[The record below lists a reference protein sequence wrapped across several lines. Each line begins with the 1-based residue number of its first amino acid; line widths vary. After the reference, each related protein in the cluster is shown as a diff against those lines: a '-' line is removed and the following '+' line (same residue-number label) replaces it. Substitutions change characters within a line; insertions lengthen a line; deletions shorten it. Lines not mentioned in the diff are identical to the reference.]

1 MKNGRSAVLALVVVV
16 GLVGCSTLKVSTDY
30 DRAADFAKYSTFS
43 FLRSTEIKSELIK
56 DRIEGA
62 ITTQLTAKGLKLV
75 QGNAD
80 LLVAYHA
87 RVDKQT
93 QLDTTTYGYGW
104 GGGWG
109 GYYGPGAYGG
119 YGGMGTSTTTV
130 REIPVGALFVDLVD
144 AGAKKMIWQ
153 GVASDTLDPR
163 ATADD
168 KDARVNNAV
177 KQMFAHFPPKA
188 S

>member
-1 MKNGRSAVLALVVVV
+1 MRNARTRLLALSAVMSVIA
-16 GLVGCSTLKVSTDY
+16 CSTLQVSSDY
-30 DRAADFAKYSTFS
+30 DKSADFSKYSTFS

-87 RVDKQT
+87 RLDKQT
-93 QLDTTTYGYGW
+93 QVDTTSYGYGW

-109 GYYGPGAYGG
+109 GYYGPGAYGA
-119 YGGMGTSTTTV
+119 YGGVGTSTTTA
-130 REIPVGALFVDLVD
+130 REIPVGTLFVDLVD
-144 AGAKKMIWQ
+144 ASEKKMVWQ
-153 GVASDTLDPR
+153 GSASATLDPK

-168 KDARVNNAV
+168 KDYRVNNAV
-177 KQMFAHFPPKA
+177 KSMFSKFPPKK
-188 S
+188 

>member
-1 MKNGRSAVLALVVVV
+1 MMHKKLGTLALVVVL
-16 GLVGCSTLKVSTDY
+16 GLVACSTVDVSTDY
-30 DRAADFAKYSTFS
+30 NQAADFSKYSTFKV
-43 FLRSTEIKSELIK
+43 LPAKEIKSELIK

-62 ITTQLTAKGLKLV
+62 ITTQLKAKGLKV
-75 QGNAD
+75 ASDNAD

-87 RVDKQT
+87 RLDKET
-93 QLDTTTYGYGW
+93 QLDTTSFGYGW

-130 REIPVGALFVDLVD
+130 REIPVGTLIVDLVD
-144 AGAKKMIWQ
+144 ATKKEMVWQ
-153 GVASDTLDPR
+153 GVASATLDPK

-168 KDARVNNAV
+168 KDYRVNDAV
-177 KQMFAHFPPKA
+177 KKMFSSFPPKTK
-188 S
+188 

>member
-1 MKNGRSAVLALVVVV
+1 MRNTRTRLLALSAVMSVIA
-16 GLVGCSTLKVSTDY
+16 CSTLQVSSDY
-30 DRAADFAKYSTFS
+30 DRSADFSKYSTFS

-75 QGNAD
+75 QGNSD

-87 RVDKQT
+87 RLDKQT
-93 QLDTTTYGYGW
+93 QVDTTAYGYGW

-109 GYYGPGAYGG
+109 GYYGPAGYP
-119 YGGMGTSTTTV
+119 YGGMAATTTTV

-144 AGAKKMIWQ
+144 ASQKKMVWQ
-153 GVASDTLDPR
+153 GVASDTLDPK

-168 KDARVNNAV
+168 KDYRVNNAV
-177 KQMFAHFPPKA
+177 KNMFSKFPPNK
-188 S
+188 

>member
-1 MKNGRSAVLALVVVV
+1 MMHRKIGTLALVAAV
-16 GLVGCSTLKVSTDY
+16 GLVGCSTVEVSSDY
-30 DRAADFAKYSTFS
+30 DPKADFSKYSTFS

-62 ITTQLTAKGLKLV
+62 ITTQLTAKGLKLAS
-75 QGNAD
+75 GDAD

-87 RVDKQT
+87 RLDKQT
-93 QLDTTTYGYGW
+93 QMDTTTYGYGW

-109 GYYGPGAYGG
+109 GYYGPGAYGA

-144 AGAKKMIWQ
+144 ASEKKMVWQ
-153 GVASDTLDPR
+153 GVASATLDPK

-168 KDARVNNAV
+168 KDYRVNNAV
-177 KQMFAHFPPKA
+177 KNMFSKFPPKK
-188 S
+188 

>member
-1 MKNGRSAVLALVVVV
+1 MHKKIATLALVAVA
-16 GLVGCSTLKVSTDY
+16 GLVACSTLEVSTDY
-30 DRAADFAKYSTFS
+30 DKTADFSKYSTFK
-43 FLRSTEIKSELIK
+43 FLPPNEIKSDLVR

-62 ITTQLTAKGLKLV
+62 ITTQLTAKGLKLAS
-75 QGNAD
+75 GNVD

-87 RVDKQT
+87 RLDKQT
-93 QLDTTTYGYGW
+93 QMDTTTYGYGW

-109 GYYGPGAYGG
+109 GYYGPGVYGG

-144 AGAKKMIWQ
+144 ASEKKMVWQ

-168 KDARVNNAV
+168 KDYRVNNAV
-177 KQMFAHFPPKA
+177 KNMFSKFPPKK
-188 S
+188 

>member
-1 MKNGRSAVLALVVVV
+1 MTHSRLGTLALVALL
-16 GLVGCSTLKVSTDY
+16 GLVACSTVEVSTDY
-30 DRAADFAKYSTFS
+30 DKTADFSKYSTFKVMPAK
-43 FLRSTEIKSELIK
+43 EIKSDLVR

-75 QGNAD
+75 SDNAD

-87 RVDKQT
+87 RLDKQT
-93 QLDTTTYGYGW
+93 QLDTTSFGYGW

-109 GYYGPGAYGG
+109 GYYGPMAYGP
-119 YGGMGTSTTTV
+119 YGGMGTTTTTV

-144 AGAKKMIWQ
+144 ATRKEMVWQ
-153 GVASDTLDPR
+153 GVASATLDPK

-168 KDARVNNAV
+168 KDYRVNNAV
-177 KQMFAHFPPKA
+177 KKMFSSFPPKTK
-188 S
+188 

>member
-1 MKNGRSAVLALVVVV
+1 MMHKKLGTLALVVVL
-16 GLVGCSTLKVSTDY
+16 GLVACSTVEVSTDY
-30 DRAADFAKYSTFS
+30 NQAADFSKYSTFKV
-43 FLRSTEIKSELIK
+43 LPAKEIKSELIK

-62 ITTQLTAKGLKLV
+62 ITTQLTAKGLKLASD
-75 QGNAD
+75 NAD

-87 RVDKQT
+87 RLDKET
-93 QLDTTTYGYGW
+93 QLDTTSFGYGW

-130 REIPVGALFVDLVD
+130 REIPVGTLIVDLVD
-144 AGAKKMIWQ
+144 ATKKEMVWQ
-153 GVASDTLDPR
+153 GVASATLDPK

-168 KDARVNNAV
+168 KDYRVNDAV
-177 KQMFAHFPPKA
+177 KKMFSSFPPKTK
-188 S
+188 